1 MTPLGTGARA
11 DLARETMAVPDL
23 LAQLLRAWRRD
34 VVSTPVPQ
42 LVDPVHAARLVRAA
56 ARVRASPDEARTRPR
71 NGSV

>member
-34 VVSTPVPQ
+34 VLSAPVPQ
-42 LVDPVHAARLVRAA
+42 LVDPVHAARLVRDA
-56 ARVRASPDEARTRPR
+56 ARVHASPDEARTRAR

>member
-11 DLARETMAVPDL
+11 DLARETMSVPDL

-34 VVSTPVPQ
+34 VLSTPIPQ
-42 LVDPVHAARLVRAA
+42 LVDPAQAARLVRDA
-56 ARVRASPDEARTRPR
+56 ARVHASPDEARTRAR